1 MAAIDALGWLAA
13 GLTVAALAVK
23 AMMPLRVTMV
33 AASLTFIAYGLATGS
48 ALLTALHAAI
58 LPFNLFRLYQLRQ
71 WQSAAADARTG
82 DFSLD
87 WIRTIMRPV
96 KFADRE
102 LVFRKGD
109 PPHYLYYIKS
119 GQVLL
124 EEIGVTLGPD
134 EVLGEIAFFT
144 DAKERTLT
152 ARCVG
157 KCEIMVIREGD
168 FMRLQHQ
175 NPAFGL
181 YIMRLLASRLLEGM
195 DMHPD
200 AYRPYTPLER
210 KRREEAPAE

>member
-1 MAAIDALGWLAA
+1 MGGAVEILGWLAA
-13 GLTVAALAVK
+13 SLTVGALALK
-23 AMMPLRVTMV
+23 SMMPLRVV
-33 AASLTFIAYGLATGS
+33 LIAASVAFIVYGLATDS
-48 ALLTALHAAI
+48 LLLAALHGAI
-58 LPFNLFRLYQLRQ
+58 LPFNLYRLYQLNH
-71 WQSAAADARTG
+71 WQRAAEDARG
-82 DFSLD
+82 GEFSLD
-87 WIRTIMRPV
+87 WIRAVMRPV

-119 GQVLL
+119 GEVLL

-134 EVLGEIAFFT
+134 EILGEIAFFT

-157 KCEIMVIREGD
+157 KCEIMVIRESD
-168 FMRLQHQ
+168 YMRLHQQ
-175 NPAFGL
+175 NPAFAL

-210 KRREEAPAE
+210 KRREETVE

>member
-1 MAAIDALGWLAA
+1 MAGVEVLGWIAA
-13 GLTVAALAVK
+13 ALTVAALALKTMV
-23 AMMPLRVTMV
+23 PLRIGLTV
-33 AASLTFIAYGLATGS
+33 ASVAFIAYGAAIGS
-48 ALLTALHAAI
+48 ILLVAVFAAI
-58 LPFNLFRLYQLRQ
+58 LPFNLYRLYQLRT
-71 WQSAAADARTG
+71 WQRAAEEARG
-82 DFSLD
+82 GEFSLD
-87 WIRTIMRPV
+87 WIRAVMRPV

-119 GQVLL
+119 GAVLL

-134 EVLGEIAFFT
+134 EILGEIAFFT

-157 KCEIMVIREGD
+157 KCEIMVIRESD
-168 FMRLQHQ
+168 YMRLHEQ
-175 NPAFGL
+175 NPAFAL

-210 KRREEAPAE
+210 KRREEAAE